1 MNKSI
6 GIFKPLLVLFLC
18 TSLLILPVVDS
29 GSLLFAQEID
39 IEKTLNDADQKY
51 TEGRFDETIALLT
64 VCIDTPGITPEQKQR
79 AYRLMGL
86 TYIAKDYLTEAK
98 SSIEKLLKLVPNYQ
112 PDPIFDPPPFINLVK
127 EVQDETVAK
136 QVTAKEEE
144 KSDSNLWWYVGG
156 GAAVVVVAAVLLSGG
171 SDEEPAQPQALPGPP
186 DLP

>member
-6 GIFKPLLVLFLC
+6 GIFKPVLVFFLC
-18 TSLLILPVVDS
+18 TSLLILPLFDS
-29 GSLLFAQEID
+29 GSLLSAQDID
-39 IEKTLNDADQKY
+39 IEKTLTDAEQKY

-64 VCIDTPGITPEQKQR
+64 VCIDSPNVTREQKQR

-98 SSIEKLLKLVPNYQ
+98 ISIENLLKLVPNYQ

-136 QVTAKEEE
+136 QVTTKEEE
-144 KSDSNLWWYVGG
+144 PSSNIWWYVGG
-156 GAAVVVVAAVLLSGG
+156 GAAVVLVGAVLLSGG
-171 SDEEPAQPQALPGPP
+171 SDEETTQPQSLPAPP
-186 DLP
+186 DIP

>member
-6 GIFKPLLVLFLC
+6 GIFKPMLVFFLC
-18 TSLLILPVVDS
+18 TSLLILPLFDS
-29 GSLLFAQEID
+29 GSLLYAQNID

-64 VCIDTPGITPEQKQR
+64 VCLDTPGITAEQKQR
-79 AYRLMGL
+79 SYRLMGL

-98 SSIEKLLKLVPNYQ
+98 SSITKLLQLVPNYQ

-127 EVQDETVAK
+127 EVQDETIAK
-136 QVTAKEEE
+136 QVTTKEEE
-144 KSDSNLWWYVGG
+144 SDSKLWWYVGG
-156 GAAVVVVAAVLLSGG
+156 GVAAVAVLAVILSSG
-171 SDEEPAQPQALPGPP
+171 SEEEQPVEPALPGAP